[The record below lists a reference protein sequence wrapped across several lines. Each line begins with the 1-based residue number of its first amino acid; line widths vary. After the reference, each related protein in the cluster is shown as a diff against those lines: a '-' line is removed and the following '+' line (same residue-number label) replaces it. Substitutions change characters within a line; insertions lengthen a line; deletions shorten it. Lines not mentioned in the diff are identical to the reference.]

1 VCIEFLPFLFCCQY
15 QIYFIVGTIVL
26 LSLSLVAGITNFV
39 AARNKAA
46 PDIITFVFSIYSFFF
61 SIAHLVDFWCRGDSS
76 AANGGDGGDGDN
88 GGGEG
93 GSGD

>member
-1 VCIEFLPFLFCCQY
+1 MCIDFLPFLFCCQY
-15 QIYFIVGTIVL
+15 QICDFVGTIVL
-26 LSLSLVAGITNFV
+26 LSISLTTGIINFL

-46 PDIITFVFSIYSFFF
+46 PDIIPFVFSIYSFCF
-61 SIAHLVDFWCRGDSS
+61 SIAHLVYFWCRGYSS